1 MNGRGETEKIKWN
14 ENAFWIMTL
23 EEQPKSLE
31 FIYFTD
37 DIKVQNILTL
47 WWKWLWLLLINI

>member
-47 WWKWLWLLLINI
+47 